1 MREIIQ
7 LVVSFTGSLGF
18 AALFNIHGKKL
29 WFAALGGCLSW
40 AVYLAVEFIT
50 PSPYACGFW
59 STVAITLYAECMA
72 RIHKTPVTVFLVSAT
87 IPLIPGA
94 ALYRTMNWMLMK
106 DWAKFQKDGIYT
118 ILFAVSMAAG
128 MTLTTLR
135 SGWRGGGCTGK
146 GECNTV
152 SKFPVYKPS
161 EMCYDFPIWK
171 THGRREYMCTPYYR
185 EIPGGLF
192 RCRL

>member
-1 MREIIQ
+1 MQQIMGAFDSSYDLFRRKICGKSYSWSYPSQ
-7 LVVSFTGSLGF
+7 DPS
-18 AALFNIHGKKL
+18 ALRHYLISMGKKL

-50 PSPYACGFW
+50 PSPYVCGFW

-106 DWAKFQKDGIYT
+106 DWAKFPERRNLYDPFCSEHGSRNDADNYCVPDGV
-118 ILFAVSMAAG
+118 AVD
-128 MTLTTLR
+128 
-135 SGWRGGGCTGK
+135 
-146 GECNTV
+146 V
-152 SKFPVYKPS
+152 
-161 EMCYDFPIWK
+161 
-171 THGRREYMCTPYYR
+171 
-185 EIPGGLF
+185 
-192 RCRL
+192 

>member
-1 MREIIQ
+1 MQQIMGAFDSSYDLFRRKICGKSYSWSYPSQ
-7 LVVSFTGSLGF
+7 DPS
-18 AALFNIHGKKL
+18 ALRHYLISMEKKL

-50 PSPYACGFW
+50 PSPYVCGFW

-72 RIHKTPVTVFLVSAT
+72 RIHKTLVTVFLVSAT

-128 MTLTTLR
+128 MTLTTIAFR
-135 SGWRGGGCTGK
+135 MAWRWM
-146 GECNTV
+146 
-152 SKFPVYKPS
+152 YRQ
-161 EMCYDFPIWK
+161 
-171 THGRREYMCTPYYR
+171 RRM
-185 EIPGGLF
+185 
-192 RCRL
+192 

>member
-1 MREIIQ
+1 MQQIMGAFE
-7 LVVSFTGSLGF
+7 SSYD
-18 AALFNIHGKKL
+18 LFRRKICGKSYS
-29 WFAALGGCLSW
+29 WSYPSQFAALGGCLSW

-50 PSPYACGFW
+50 PSPYVCGFW

-128 MTLTTLR
+128 MTLTTIAFR
-135 SGWRGGGCTGK
+135 MAWRWM
-146 GECNTV
+146 
-152 SKFPVYKPS
+152 YRQ
-161 EMCYDFPIWK
+161 
-171 THGRREYMCTPYYR
+171 RRM
-185 EIPGGLF
+185 
-192 RCRL
+192 

>member
-1 MREIIQ
+1 MQQIMGVFESSYDFIQEENMREIIQ

-18 AALFNIHGKKL
+18 AALFNIHGKKI

-50 PSPYACGFW
+50 PSPYVCGFW

-94 ALYRTMNWMLMK
+94 ALYRTMNWMLIRPITCRTGQNSRK
-106 DWAKFQKDGIYT
+106 TESI
-118 ILFAVSMAAG
+118 
-128 MTLTTLR
+128 R
-135 SGWRGGGCTGK
+135 S
-146 GECNTV
+146 
-152 SKFPVYKPS
+152 F
-161 EMCYDFPIWK
+161 
-171 THGRREYMCTPYYR
+171 
-185 EIPGGLF
+185 LQ
-192 RCRL
+192 

>member
-1 MREIIQ
+1 MQQMMGVFESSYDFIQEENMREIIQ

-50 PSPYACGFW
+50 PSPYVCGFW
-59 STVAITLYAECMA
+59 STVAITLYEECMA
-72 RIHKTPVTVFLVSAT
+72 RIHKTPVTVFLVSA
-87 IPLIPGA
+87 
-94 ALYRTMNWMLMK
+94 TMNWMLMK

-128 MTLTTLR
+128 MTLTTIAFR
-135 SGWRGGGCTGK
+135 MAWRWM
-146 GECNTV
+146 
-152 SKFPVYKPS
+152 YRQ
-161 EMCYDFPIWK
+161 
-171 THGRREYMCTPYYR
+171 RRM
-185 EIPGGLF
+185 
-192 RCRL
+192 

>member
-106 DWAKFQKDGIYT
+106 DWAKFHGIYT

-128 MTLTTLR
+128 MTLTTIAFR
-135 SGWRGGGCTGK
+135 MAWRWM
-146 GECNTV
+146 
-152 SKFPVYKPS
+152 YRQ
-161 EMCYDFPIWK
+161 
-171 THGRREYMCTPYYR
+171 RRM
-185 EIPGGLF
+185 
-192 RCRL
+192 

>member
-50 PSPYACGFW
+50 PSPYVCGFW
-59 STVAITLYAECMA
+59 A

-128 MTLTTLR
+128 MTLTTIAFR
-135 SGWRGGGCTGK
+135 MAWRWM
-146 GECNTV
+146 
-152 SKFPVYKPS
+152 YRQ
-161 EMCYDFPIWK
+161 
-171 THGRREYMCTPYYR
+171 RRM
-185 EIPGGLF
+185 
-192 RCRL
+192 

>member
-1 MREIIQ
+1 MQQIMGAFESSYDFIQEENMREIIQ
-7 LVVSFTGSLGF
+7 LVVSFTGSLG
-18 AALFNIHGKKL
+18 
-29 WFAALGGCLSW
+29 FAALGGCLSW

-50 PSPYACGFW
+50 PSPYVCGFW

-128 MTLTTLR
+128 MTLTTIAFR
-135 SGWRGGGCTGK
+135 MAWRWM
-146 GECNTV
+146 
-152 SKFPVYKPS
+152 YRQ
-161 EMCYDFPIWK
+161 
-171 THGRREYMCTPYYR
+171 RRM
-185 EIPGGLF
+185 
-192 RCRL
+192 

>member
-1 MREIIQ
+1 MQQMMGVFESSYDFIQEENMREIIQ

-18 AALFNIHGKKL
+18 AAL
-29 WFAALGGCLSW
+29 
-40 AVYLAVEFIT
+40 
-50 PSPYACGFW
+50 PYVCGFW

-128 MTLTTLR
+128 MTLTTIAFR
-135 SGWRGGGCTGK
+135 MAWRWM
-146 GECNTV
+146 
-152 SKFPVYKPS
+152 YRQ
-161 EMCYDFPIWK
+161 
-171 THGRREYMCTPYYR
+171 RRM
-185 EIPGGLF
+185 
-192 RCRL
+192 